1 MALDVI
7 GSAPDD
13 RRVETKVAVGRNIR
27 AQRKLRGLTQEQLG
41 HIAGIHSV
49 EVGRAE
55 RGVRDMRVSTVA
67 KLARGLGIPP
77 MELFR
82 GL

>member
-1 MALDVI
+1 M
-7 GSAPDD
+7 
-13 RRVETKVAVGRNIR
+13 ETKVAVGRNIR
-27 AQRKLRGLTQEQLG
+27 TQRERRDLTQEQLG
-41 HIAGIHSV
+41 HRAGIHPV